1 MNWLQT
7 APYTIPLFAAAFLT
21 GLLAVLAGRR
31 RPASG
36 ATTFTLFMI
45 AAGIWCFAYALEIAA
60 VDLPDKL
67 FWAKVQYL
75 GISTVGAFCLIFT
88 LQYTRRWPYPTAYFS
103 LLFIIPIITIII
115 TWLEPRTG
123 LLWREIMLDE
133 TGPFPALTFEY
144 GPIFWLI
151 VSYSYLELLT
161 STIFLIVFSRRVPG
175 IYKRQIQLLVLA
187 TLFPWIG
194 NGLYVT
200 QLSPIANLDL
210 TPFGFVLTGMVMGFS
225 LWQVQLLDITPIARN
240 NVLENIAD
248 GVLVLNRRGQI
259 VDLNRSA
266 AQLLGLS
273 AETALGHLFAET
285 AVGALMPLTNTYPQT
300 GYQGEI
306 NLSASANGRSLFVD
320 LQISPLHDHRN
331 ELIGQTLVLHDVTER
346 KLAEIALANQK
357 QLFEN
362 VVNITHAILA
372 HYDLDNALAE
382 SIKIA
387 QVITGAETG
396 SLFLFGE
403 KGQVVKSV
411 LARGVVSAEEKQEI
425 EANVMKSGVAGWIAE
440 HRQALFISDTAQDG
454 RWLTFANQ
462 PYQARSVLAVPILVG
477 DMLLGLLTLTHSEQG
492 NFDSSAEQL
501 MQAVANQMALA
512 LRNAQMYD
520 AQNQLVIELSVA
532 KEAAEAANRSKTIFL
547 ANMTHELRTPLSAI
561 IGYSEMLQEQAVVQ
575 ADRQLAGRLQN
586 IETSAHHLLSILN
599 NILDYA
605 KIEASKVSLQLEKF
619 DLAAFIE
626 DLRVMAMPHIM
637 LNRNRLRI
645 ECAPDLGMIC
655 ADRMKTQQILINLLS
670 NAGKFTKDGDIMLRV
685 FRETA
690 VNGHKQ
696 NNAFL
701 FQVQDTGVGIAPDQ
715 IPKLFQ
721 PFTQIDTS
729 PTREYSGTGL
739 GLIISHRFCEL
750 MGGSLEVK
758 SELGVG
764 STFTL
769 RLPEQTP

>member
-7 APYTIPLFAAAFLT
+7 APCTLPLFAAAFLT
-21 GLLAVLAGRR
+21 GSLAALAWRR

-88 LQYTRRWPYPTAYFS
+88 LQYTRRWPYPIAYFS
-103 LLFIIPIITIII
+103 LLFVIPAITIII

-123 LLWREIMLDE
+123 LLWQEIMLDE

-144 GPIFWLI
+144 GPVFWLI

-161 STIFLIVFSRRVPG
+161 STIILIGFSRRVPG
-175 IYKRQIQLLVLA
+175 IYKRQIQMLVLA

-200 QLSPIANLDL
+200 QLSPIPNLDL
-210 TPFGFVLTGMVMGFS
+210 TPFGFALTGIVMGFS
-225 LWQVQLLDITPIARN
+225 LWRVQLLDITPVARN

-259 VDLNRSA
+259 IDLNRSA
-266 AQLLGLS
+266 AHLLGLS
-273 AETALGHLFAET
+273 AETALGNLFTET
-285 AVGALMPLTNTYPQT
+285 AVGPLMPLADANPET
-300 GYQGEI
+300 GYHGEVD
-306 NLSASANGRSLFVD
+306 LSANGKSLFVD

-331 ELIGQTLVLHDVTER
+331 EFIGRTLVLHDVTER
-346 KLAEIALANQK
+346 KLAEMALANQK

-362 VVNITHAILA
+362 VVNITHAILT

-382 SIKIA
+382 SIRIA
-387 QVITGAETG
+387 QVITRAETG
-396 SLFLFGE
+396 SLFLLGE

-411 LARGVVSAEEKQEI
+411 LARGKVSAEEKREI

-440 HRQALFISDTAQDG
+440 HRQALFIADTAQDG
-454 RWLTFANQ
+454 RWLTFADQ

-477 DMLLGLLTLTHSEQG
+477 DTLLGLLTLTHSEQG

-520 AQNQLVIELSVA
+520 AQNQLVGELSAA

-561 IGYSEMLQEQAVVQ
+561 IGYSEMLQEQAVVR
-575 ADRQLAGRLQN
+575 ADRQLGSRLQN
-586 IETSAHHLLSILN
+586 IEVSAHHLLSILN

-605 KIEASKVSLQLEKF
+605 KIETSKVSLQLEEF

-626 DLRVMAMPHIM
+626 DLRIMALPHIT

-670 NAGKFTKDGDIMLRV
+670 NAGKFTKEGDVVLRV
-685 FRETA
+685 SRETA
-690 VNGHKQ
+690 VNNHIPDH
-696 NNAFL
+696 AFL
-701 FQVQDTGVGIAPDQ
+701 FQVQDTGIGIAPDQ
-715 IPKLFQ
+715 IQKLFQ
-721 PFTQIDTS
+721 PFAQVDTS
-729 PTREYSGTGL
+729 PTRQYSGTGL

-750 MGGSLEVK
+750 MGGSLEVQ
-758 SELGVG
+758 SVLGVG

-769 RLPEQTP
+769 RLPERSA